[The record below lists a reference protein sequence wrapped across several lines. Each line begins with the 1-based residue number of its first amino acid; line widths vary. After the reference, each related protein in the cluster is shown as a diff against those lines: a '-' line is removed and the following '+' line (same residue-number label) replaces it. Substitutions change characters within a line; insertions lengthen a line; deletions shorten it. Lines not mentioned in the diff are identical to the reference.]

1 MPDSAEHFFVDLEA
15 ATQALVL
22 AEAAARKV
30 LELLEDAPSAD
41 LHMALFRVPTES
53 GGAPPEADDATA
65 VVEFMDRQLVADHGA
80 AGTSVRVEALGY
92 SRKEITRLKAFG
104 ECVRTGVDP
113 YAAILTKQKFDG
125 ATRSYGSRLFGQI
138 TPDGTTV
145 PLIAAASGWRGDQ
158 DYAAVMMVPATLQC
172 VLLEFGVLPRDVI
185 VSSAFVL
192 ASGAWEYPA
201 R

>member
-1 MPDSAEHFFVDLEA
+1 MSDSAEHFFVDLEA
-15 ATQALVL
+15 AMQALVL

-30 LELLEDAPSAD
+30 LELLEDTPSGD

-53 GGAPPEADDATA
+53 SGAPPQAEDAPA
-65 VVEFMDRQLVADHGA
+65 VVEFIDRHVVADHGA
-80 AGTSVRVEALGY
+80 AGTSALVEALGY
-92 SRKEITRLKAFG
+92 SKKDITRLKAF

-125 ATRSYGSRLFGQI
+125 ATRSYGSHLFRQI

-158 DYAAVMMVPATLQC
+158 DYVAVMMVPATLQC

>member
-1 MPDSAEHFFVDLEA
+1 MSDSAEHFFVDLEA
-15 ATQALVL
+15 AMQALVL

-30 LELLEDAPSAD
+30 LELLEDTPSGD

-53 GGAPPEADDATA
+53 SGAPPQAEDAPA
-65 VVEFMDRQLVADHGA
+65 VVEFIDRHVVADHGA
-80 AGTSVRVEALGY
+80 AGTSALVEALGY
-92 SRKEITRLKAFG
+92 SKKDITRLKAF

-125 ATRSYGSRLFGQI
+125 ATRSYGSHLFRQI

-145 PLIAAASGWRGDQ
+145 PFIAAASGWRGDQ
-158 DYAAVMMVPATLQC
+158 DYVAVMMVPATLQC
-172 VLLEFGVLPRDVI
+172 VLLEFGALPRDVI